1 MSARSGTVN
10 INRWAGPRSRSRLKQ
25 GDTSSKR
32 AAKGGKTLRN
42 VPSMKEFLHKQTIV
56 KQYRGFLRSVAMI
69 PDEQWRI
76 HARDEVRQ
84 SFGAYK
90 QETDNL
96 SISMAI
102 KEGDRRLN
110 ELQNMVGYTHSTTKT
125 DTDSWLNIDDKDDP
139 RGRVGLEW
147 PWDKSEDED
156 EPKK

>member
-1 MSARSGTVN
+1 MSARNGSVT
-10 INRWAGPRSRSRLKQ
+10 INRWAGPRSRSRLKE
-25 GDTSSKR
+25 GETTSKR
-32 AAKGGKTLRN
+32 AAQGKRLRN

-76 HARDEVRQ
+76 HARDEVRS
-84 SFGAYK
+84 SFTTYK
-90 QETDNL
+90 KETNNL

-110 ELQNMVGYTHSTTKT
+110 ELQNMVGYTHSTTKA
-125 DTDSWLNIDDKDDP
+125 DADSWLNIDDKDDP

-147 PWDKSEDED
+147 PWDKSDDES
-156 EPKK
+156 KK